1 MASAPTRKRPPMQM
15 HMYAHPKPHLR
26 LKPCG
31 HLASTQPGGL
41 SPHHHDADRARF
53 AGVPERSDVQ
63 GIEMAALAESEAE
76 YIETEPAE
84 VLAVGSVWSYL
95 KVGA

>member
-1 MASAPTRKRPPMQM
+1 MASAQTRTRPLMQL
-15 HMYAHPKPHLR
+15 YAHPKPHLR
-26 LKPCG
+26 LTPCG
-31 HLASTQPGGL
+31 HLASTQPSCL
-41 SPHHHDADRARF
+41 SPHHHDVDRARF
-53 AGVPERSDVQ
+53 AGMPERSDAQ

-95 KVGA
+95 KVAA

>member
-1 MASAPTRKRPPMQM
+1 MASAQTRRRPPMQL
-15 HMYAHPKPHLR
+15 YAYPKPHLR

-53 AGVPERSDVQ
+53 AGIPERSDAQ

>member
-1 MASAPTRKRPPMQM
+1 MASAQTRTRPLMQLC
-15 HMYAHPKPHLR
+15 AHPKPHLR
-26 LKPCG
+26 LKSCG

-53 AGVPERSDVQ
+53 AGMPERSDAQ

-84 VLAVGSVWSYL
+84 VLAVGSAWSYL